1 MMPDHNYYSARTVK
15 VATSGL
21 RDAAGNWRDHANT
34 MATVEQTAAGLHLG
48 VSAFTV
54 IIDGPV
60 GIGTATALQ
69 SAYDAEY
76 QKLTGLFKEAVPQ
89 FHAMAKALKENADWY
104 DDVDADSAQSFDGI
118 AKGDWPH

>member
-1 MMPDHNYYSARTVK
+1 VPDHNYYSTAEVK
-15 VATSGL
+15 VASNGL
-21 RDAAGNWRDHANT
+21 RDAARNWHGYADT
-34 MATVEQTAAGLHLG
+34 MVTVAQAAAGLHLEI
-48 VSAFTV
+48 SAFTV

-76 QKLTGLFKEAVPQ
+76 RKLTGLFNEAVGE
-89 FHAMAKALKENADWY
+89 FDSMGNALRKNADWY